1 MSNNKDFKIIG
12 ITGSYGKTTT
22 IKIVNE
28 YLKAKGK
35 RSVLFASCGIDLPN
49 SNYDKDDEIEVPIY
63 NEKSLNKAINGAINY
78 KADYLLLEI
87 NERTIAKGYVKD
99 VPFYIRALTNI
110 VPLHN
115 TFEYSKEEYVKIKES
130 FFENIKDEDECTC
143 IYGEVEKEYLDVLM
157 SANNKPKKIATSR
170 YIASVKGLKEE
181 DVNYLL
187 YQNENAIFDSLD
199 GLSFNIKTKDSDYN
213 INTKLIMPHNALN
226 INMALSI
233 IDTLDE
239 LDIDLFNKVLNEIS
253 ILGRDEVIKEKNRTI
268 ITSITC
274 APHLE
279 ILKKYQNNGLINNI
293 ILVTG
298 SYGSGFETW
307 DKEYNSERY
316 SKYVN
321 DSMKFIY
328 KYIVKNVNKV
338 YITSVDNASSDP
350 KELINNQVKEI
361 DGKISYCDVLDRRE
375 AIRKAILESEN
386 GDVIFISGRG
396 NRAIFCKSRNE
407 IDYYKDMDIVREV
420 LNELKE

>member
-22 IKIVNE
+22 IKIVHE

-63 NEKSLNKAINGAINY
+63 NEKSLNKAINGARNCN
-78 KADYLLLEI
+78 ADYLLLEI

-115 TFEYSKEEYVKIKES
+115 TFEYTKEEYVKIKES

-157 SANNKPKKIATSR
+157 NANNKPKKIATSR
-170 YIASVKGLKEE
+170 YIAGVKGLKEE

-187 YQNENAIFDSLD
+187 YQNRDVFDSLA
-199 GLSFNIKTKDSDYN
+199 GLSFSIKTKDIDYN
-213 INTKLIMPHNALN
+213 ISTKLIMPHNALN
-226 INMALSI
+226 INLALSI
-233 IDTLDE
+233 IDTLGE
-239 LDIDLFNKVLNEIS
+239 LDIELFNKVLNEIT
-253 ILGRDEVIKEKNRTI
+253 ILGRDEVIKEKGRTV

-279 ILKKYQNNGLINNI
+279 VLKKYQNNGLINNI

-298 SYGSGFETW
+298 SYGSGFESW
-307 DKEYNSERY
+307 DKEYNSEKY
-316 SKYVN
+316 TKYVN

-361 DGKISYCDVLDRRE
+361 DGKISYCDVLDRKE
-375 AIRKAILESEN
+375 AIRKAILESDY

-407 IDYYKDMDIVREV
+407 IDYYKDMDIVRET
-420 LNELKE
+420 LNDLKE

>member
-63 NEKSLNKAINGAINY
+63 NEKSLNKAINGARNFN
-78 KADYLLLEI
+78 ADYLLLEI

-115 TFEYSKEEYVKIKES
+115 TFEYTKEEYVKIKES

-157 SANNKPKKIATSR
+157 SANNKPKKIVTSR

-181 DVNYLL
+181 DANYLL

-199 GLSFNIKTKDSDYN
+199 GLLFNVKTKDN
-213 INTKLIMPHNALN
+213 NFKINTKLIMPHNALN
-226 INMALSI
+226 INMALAI

-239 LDIDLFNKVLNEIS
+239 LDIDLFNKVLNEIT
-253 ILGRDEVIKEKNRTI
+253 ILGRDEVKKEKGRTI

-274 APHLE
+274 TPHLE

-298 SYGSGFETW
+298 SYGSGFESW

-350 KELINNQVKEI
+350 KQLINNQVKEI
-361 DGKISYCDVLDRRE
+361 EGKTSYFDVLDRRE

-407 IDYYKDMDIVREV
+407 IDYYKDIDIVRDA
-420 LNELKE
+420 LNDLKE

>member
-49 SNYDKDDEIEVPIY
+49 SNYYKDDEIEVPIY

-87 NERTIAKGYVKD
+87 NERTIAKGYVKE

-115 TFEYSKEEYVKIKES
+115 TFEYTKEEYVKIKES

-157 SANNKPKKIATSR
+157 NANNKPKKIATSR
-170 YIASVKGLKEE
+170 YIAGVKGLKEE

-187 YQNENAIFDSLD
+187 YQNRDVFDSLA
-199 GLSFNIKTKDSDYN
+199 GLSFSIKTKDNDYN
-213 INTKLIMPHNALN
+213 ICTKLIMPHNALN
-226 INMALSI
+226 INLALSI
-233 IDTLDE
+233 IDTLGE
-239 LDIDLFNKVLNEIS
+239 LDIELFNKVLNEIT
-253 ILGRDEVIKEKNRTI
+253 ILGRDEVIKEKGRTV

-279 ILKKYQNNGLINNI
+279 VLKKYQNNGLINNI

-298 SYGSGFETW
+298 SYGSGFESW
-307 DKEYNSERY
+307 DKEYNSEKY
-316 SKYVN
+316 TKYVN

-361 DGKISYCDVLDRRE
+361 DGKISYCDILDRKE
-375 AIRKAILESEN
+375 AIRKAILESDN

>member
-49 SNYDKDDEIEVPIY
+49 SNYEKDDEIEVPIY
-63 NEKSLNKAINGAINY
+63 NEKSLNKAINGARNCN
-78 KADYLLLEI
+78 ADYLLLEI

-239 LDIDLFNKVLNEIS
+239 LDIYLFNKVLNEIS

-328 KYIVKNVNKV
+328 KYIVENVNKV

>member
-22 IKIVNE
+22 IKIVHE
-28 YLKAKGK
+28 YLKAKNK
-35 RSVLFASCGIDLPN
+35 KSVLFASCGIDLPN
-49 SNYDKDDEIEVPIY
+49 SNYDKDDEVEVPIY
-63 NEKSLNKAINGAINY
+63 NEKSLIKAIDGASNY
-78 KADYLLLEI
+78 NADYLLLEV

-115 TFEYSKEEYVKIKES
+115 TFEYTKEEYVKIKES
-130 FFENIKDEDECTC
+130 FFENIKDEDECIC

-157 SANNKPKKIATSR
+157 SANNKPKIIVTSR

-187 YQNENAIFDSLD
+187 YQNENVIFDSLD
-199 GLSFNIKTKDSDYN
+199 GLSFNAKTKDSDYN

-233 IDTLDE
+233 IDTLGE
-239 LDIDLFNKVLNEIS
+239 LDINLFNKVLNEIT
-253 ILGRDEVIKEKNRTI
+253 ILGRDEVIKEKGRTI

-279 ILKKYQNNGLINNI
+279 VLKRYQNNELINDI
-293 ILVTG
+293 ILITG
-298 SYGSGFETW
+298 SYGSGFESW
-307 DKEYNSERY
+307 DKEYNSEEY

-321 DSMKFIY
+321 DSMKFIS
-328 KYIVKNVNKV
+328 KYIVKNVDRV

-350 KELINNQVKEI
+350 KKLIDNLAKEI
-361 DGKISYCDVLDRRE
+361 EGKTLYFEILDRRE
-375 AIRKAILESEN
+375 AIKQAIMKSN
-386 GDVIFISGRG
+386 VGDVIFISGRG
-396 NRAIFCKSRNE
+396 NRAVFCKSRNE
-407 IDYYKDMDIVREV
+407 IDYYKDMDIAKEV
-420 LNELKE
+420 LKEIKE

>member
-63 NEKSLNKAINGAINY
+63 NEKSLNKAINGARNCN
-78 KADYLLLEI
+78 ADYLLLEI

-115 TFEYSKEEYVKIKES
+115 TFEYTKEEYVKIKES
-130 FFENIKDEDECTC
+130 FFENIKDEDKCTC

-199 GLSFNIKTKDSDYN
+199 GLLFNVKTKDN
-213 INTKLIMPHNALN
+213 NFKINTKLIMPHNALN
-226 INMALSI
+226 INMALAI

-253 ILGRDEVIKEKNRTI
+253 ILGRDEVIKEKSRTI

-298 SYGSGFETW
+298 SYGSGFESW

-361 DGKISYCDVLDRRE
+361 EGKTCYFDVLDRRE
-375 AIRKAILESEN
+375 AIRRAILESEN

-407 IDYYKDMDIVREV
+407 IDYYKDMDIVRET
-420 LNELKE
+420 LNDLKE

>member
-115 TFEYSKEEYVKIKES
+115 TFEYTKEEYVKIKES

-187 YQNENAIFDSLD
+187 YQNENDIFDSLD
-199 GLSFNIKTKDSDYN
+199 GLLFNVKTKDN
-213 INTKLIMPHNALN
+213 NFKINTKLIMPHNALN
-226 INMALSI
+226 INMALAI

-253 ILGRDEVIKEKNRTI
+253 ILGRDEVIKEKSRTI

-298 SYGSGFETW
+298 SYGSGFESW

-361 DGKISYCDVLDRRE
+361 DGKISYCDVLDRKE
-375 AIRKAILESEN
+375 AIRKAILESDN
-386 GDVIFISGRG
+386 CDVIFISGRG

>member
-1 MSNNKDFKIIG
+1 MNNNINFKIIG

-22 IKIVNE
+22 IKIVHE
-28 YLKAKGK
+28 YLRAKGK

-49 SNYDKDDEIEVPIY
+49 SNYDKDDEVEVSIY
-63 NEKSLNKAINGAINY
+63 SEASLNKAINGAINY
-78 KADYLLLEI
+78 NADYLLLEI

-99 VPFYIRALTNI
+99 VPFYIRTLTNI

-115 TFEYSKEEYVKIKES
+115 TFEYTRDEYVKIKES
-130 FFENIKDEDECTC
+130 FFENIKDEDDCTC
-143 IYGEVEKEYLDVLM
+143 IYGEVEKEYLDILM

-170 YIASVKGLKEE
+170 YIAGVKGLKEE

-187 YQNENAIFDSLD
+187 YPNNDAIFDSLN
-199 GLSFNIKTKDSDYN
+199 GLLFNVKTKDNDYN
-213 INTKLIMPHNALN
+213 ISTKLIMPHNALN
-226 INMALSI
+226 INMALAI

-239 LDIDLFNKVLNEIS
+239 LDIDLFNKVLSKIT
-253 ILGRDEVIKEKNRTI
+253 ILGRDEVIKEKGRTI

-279 ILKKYQNNGLINNI
+279 VLKKYQNSGLINNI

-298 SYGSGFETW
+298 SYGIGFESW
-307 DKEYNSERY
+307 DKEYNSEKY
-316 SKYVN
+316 TKYVN

-328 KYIVKNVNKV
+328 KYIIKNVNKV

-361 DGKISYCDVLDRRE
+361 EGKISYCAVLDRKE
-375 AIRKAILESEN
+375 AIRKAILESDN

-407 IDYYKDMDIVREV
+407 IDYYKDMDIVRDT
-420 LNELKE
+420 LSDLKE

>member
-157 SANNKPKKIATSR
+157 NANNKPKKIATSR
-170 YIASVKGLKEE
+170 YIAGVKGLKEE

-187 YQNENAIFDSLD
+187 YQNRDVFDSLA
-199 GLSFNIKTKDSDYN
+199 GLSFSIKTKDNDYN
-213 INTKLIMPHNALN
+213 ISTKLIMPHNALN
-226 INMALSI
+226 INLALSI
-233 IDTLDE
+233 IDTLGE
-239 LDIDLFNKVLNEIS
+239 LDIELFNKVLNEIT
-253 ILGRDEVIKEKNRTI
+253 ILGRDEVIKEKGRTV

-279 ILKKYQNNGLINNI
+279 VLKKYQNNGLINNI

-298 SYGSGFETW
+298 SYGSGFESW
-307 DKEYNSERY
+307 DKEYNSEKY
-316 SKYVN
+316 TKYVN

-361 DGKISYCDVLDRRE
+361 DGKISYCDILDRKE
-375 AIRKAILESEN
+375 AIRKAILESDN

>member
-1 MSNNKDFKIIG
+1 MSKNKDFKIIG

-87 NERTIAKGYVKD
+87 NERTIAKGYVKE

-157 SANNKPKKIATSR
+157 NANNKPKKIAISR
-170 YIASVKGLKEE
+170 YIAGVKGLKEE

-187 YQNENAIFDSLD
+187 YQNRDVFDSLA
-199 GLSFNIKTKDSDYN
+199 GLSFSVKTKDNDYN
-213 INTKLIMPHNALN
+213 ISTKLIMPHNALN
-226 INMALSI
+226 INLALSI
-233 IDTLDE
+233 IDTLGE
-239 LDIDLFNKVLNEIS
+239 LDIELFNKVLNEIT
-253 ILGRDEVIKEKNRTI
+253 ILGRDEVIKEKGRTV

-279 ILKKYQNNGLINNI
+279 VLKKYQNNGLINNI

-298 SYGSGFETW
+298 SYGSGFESW
-307 DKEYNSERY
+307 DKEYNSEKY
-316 SKYVN
+316 TKYVN

-361 DGKISYCDVLDRRE
+361 DGKISYCDILDRKE
-375 AIRKAILESEN
+375 AIRKAILESDN
-386 GDVIFISGRG
+386 GDIIFISGRG

>member
-63 NEKSLNKAINGAINY
+63 NEKSLNKAINGARNCN
-78 KADYLLLEI
+78 ADYLLLEI
-87 NERTIAKGYVKD
+87 NERTIAKGYVKE

-115 TFEYSKEEYVKIKES
+115 TFEYTKEEYVKIKES

-143 IYGEVEKEYLDVLM
+143 IYGEDEKEYLDVLM
-157 SANNKPKKIATSR
+157 NANIKPKKIATSR
-170 YIASVKGLKEE
+170 YIAGVKGLKEE

-187 YQNENAIFDSLD
+187 YQNRDVFDSLA
-199 GLSFNIKTKDSDYN
+199 GLSFSIKTKDNDYN
-213 INTKLIMPHNALN
+213 ISTKLIMPHNALN

-233 IDTLDE
+233 IDTLGE
-239 LDIDLFNKVLNEIS
+239 LDIELFNKVLNDIT
-253 ILGRDEVIKEKNRTI
+253 ILGRDEVIKEKGRTV

-279 ILKKYQNNGLINNI
+279 VLKKYQNNGLINNI

-298 SYGSGFETW
+298 SYGSGFESW
-307 DKEYNSERY
+307 DKEYNSEKY
-316 SKYVN
+316 TKYVN

-328 KYIVKNVNKV
+328 KYIIKNVNKV

-361 DGKISYCDVLDRRE
+361 DGKISYCDILDRKE
-375 AIRKAILESEN
+375 AIRKAILESDN

>member
-1 MSNNKDFKIIG
+1 MSNNKGFKIIG

-63 NEKSLNKAINGAINY
+63 NEKSLNKAINGARNCN
-78 KADYLLLEI
+78 ADYLLLEI

-143 IYGEVEKEYLDVLM
+143 IYGEVEKEYFDVLM

>member
-63 NEKSLNKAINGAINY
+63 NEKSLNKAINGARKCN
-78 KADYLLLEI
+78 ADYLLLEI

-396 NRAIFCKSRNE
+396 NRAIFCKTRNE

>member
-1 MSNNKDFKIIG
+1 M
-12 ITGSYGKTTT
+12 
-22 IKIVNE
+22 
-28 YLKAKGK
+28 
-35 RSVLFASCGIDLPN
+35 
-49 SNYDKDDEIEVPIY
+49 
-63 NEKSLNKAINGAINY
+63 
-78 KADYLLLEI
+78 
-87 NERTIAKGYVKD
+87 
-99 VPFYIRALTNI
+99 PFYIRALTNI

-115 TFEYSKEEYVKIKES
+115 TFEYTKEEYVKIKES

-157 SANNKPKKIATSR
+157 NANIKPKKIATSR
-170 YIASVKGLKEE
+170 YIAGVKGLKEE

-187 YQNENAIFDSLD
+187 YQNRDVFDSLA
-199 GLSFNIKTKDSDYN
+199 GLSFSIKTKDNDYN
-213 INTKLIMPHNALN
+213 ISTKLIMPHNALN

-233 IDTLDE
+233 IDILGE
-239 LDIDLFNKVLNEIS
+239 LDIELFNKVLNEIT
-253 ILGRDEVIKEKNRTI
+253 ILGRDEVIKEKGRTV

-279 ILKKYQNNGLINNI
+279 VLKKYQNNGLINNI

-298 SYGSGFETW
+298 SYGSGFESW
-307 DKEYNSERY
+307 DKEYNSEKY
-316 SKYVN
+316 TKYVN

-361 DGKISYCDVLDRRE
+361 DGKISYCDILDRKE
-375 AIRKAILESEN
+375 AIRKAILESDN

-407 IDYYKDMDIVREV
+407 IDYYKDMDIVREM